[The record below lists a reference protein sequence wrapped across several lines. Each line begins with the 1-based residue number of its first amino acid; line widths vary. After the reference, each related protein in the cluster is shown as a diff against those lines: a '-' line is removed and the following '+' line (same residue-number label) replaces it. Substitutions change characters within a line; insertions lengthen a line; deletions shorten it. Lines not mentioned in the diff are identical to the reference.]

1 MCRRTH
7 TAISD
12 DRKTPGLLSNSKETE
27 HARVSSATKVRH
39 GKFSKKTNLL
49 MEVANEIRDKRNEP
63 LVRRESVKK
72 FHGAIP

>member
-1 MCRRTH
+1 MPVFHQQQKLGT
-7 TAISD
+7 
-12 DRKTPGLLSNSKETE
+12 GN
-27 HARVSSATKVRH
+27 
-39 GKFSKKTNLL
+39 FQKKTNLL

>member
-1 MCRRTH
+1 VQIARSIAWETRFD
-7 TAISD
+7 SSQG
-12 DRKTPGLLSNSKETE
+12 TP
-27 HARVSSATKVRH
+27 
-39 GKFSKKTNLL
+39 FSKTNLL

>member
-1 MCRRTH
+1 LG
-7 TAISD
+7 IS
-12 DRKTPGLLSNSKETE
+12 KNCSP
-27 HARVSSATKVRH
+27 
-39 GKFSKKTNLL
+39 FSKTNLL

>member
-1 MCRRTH
+1 VFHQQQKLGT
-7 TAISD
+7 
-12 DRKTPGLLSNSKETE
+12 GN
-27 HARVSSATKVRH
+27 
-39 GKFSKKTNLL
+39 FQKTNLL

>member
-27 HARVSSATKVRH
+27 HACVSSATKVRH
-39 GKFSKKTNLL
+39 RKISKTNLL

>member
-1 MCRRTH
+1 MIGRPQDCS
-7 TAISD
+7 AIV
-12 DRKTPGLLSNSKETE
+12 RKPNMPVFHQQHKLGTGN
-27 HARVSSATKVRH
+27 
-39 GKFSKKTNLL
+39 FQKTNLL

>member
-1 MCRRTH
+1 MPVFHQQQKLGT
-7 TAISD
+7 
-12 DRKTPGLLSNSKETE
+12 GN
-27 HARVSSATKVRH
+27 
-39 GKFSKKTNLL
+39 FQKTNLL